1 MLPTTLS
8 ETTAAHSLAP
18 CKRLIG
24 KTSEVTRPDLLALA
38 GVILG
43 VLGVV
48 AAIGAAWW
56 FGRGPRIVM
65 QVSGTTLISAPKNDH
80 IKVLYDNNQ
89 VPRVTQSF
97 IWLWRE
103 GRGTVRGT
111 DVTSMDPVA
120 VNVPNTVRILDV
132 SILAQT
138 EDTNKVEIVRDPL
151 AETRA
156 VVTFE
161 YLDPR
166 QGAVIEVLHTGEGP
180 DATTVSGT
188 IMGIP
193 RGITPVE
200 TGATVVVSLGM
211 AGAAAVTI
219 PTHSIPRSL
228 RISGN
233 PHQGSPIFSGGL
245 GGIVES
251 VVRLIVRRLSP

>member
-1 MLPTTLS
+1 VS
-8 ETTAAHSLAP
+8 
-18 CKRLIG
+18 
-24 KTSEVTRPDLLALA
+24 KTGEVTRPDLLALA

-56 FGRGPRIVM
+56 FGRGPRLVM

-80 IKVLYDNNQ
+80 IKVLYDNSE
-89 VPRVTQSF
+89 VPKVTQSL

-111 DVTSMDPVA
+111 DVISNDPVA
-120 VNVPNTVRILDV
+120 VNVPSGTRILDA

-138 EDTNKVEIVRDPL
+138 KDTNRVKIVRDPIT
-151 AETRA
+151 ETRA
-156 VVTFE
+156 VVAFE

-166 QGAVIEVLHTGEGP
+166 QGAVIEVLHTGEEPG
-180 DATTVSGT
+180 ATTISGT

-193 RGITPVE
+193 KGITRAE
-200 TGATVVVSLGM
+200 SGATVFVSVGM
-211 AGAAAVTI
+211 AGGAAVTI

-233 PHQGSPIFSGGL
+233 SLRNSPILSGGFA
-245 GGIVES
+245 GAAENVA
-251 VVRLIVRRLSP
+251 RLIFRLFSP